1 MSTSFEGT
9 VSRYINQQRCRNARN
24 ASGQVVREC
33 VSVQV
38 ENPRYRQSQR
48 DAKRLAL
55 NRRTKAVQV
64 SIDMLKQIYEH
75 SDELGLQER
84 QQLEAQIAELETET
98 FQLLRQ
104 SRSRRLF

>member
-1 MSTSFEGT
+1 
-9 VSRYINQQRCRNARN
+9 
-24 ASGQVVREC
+24 
-33 VSVQV
+33 
-38 ENPRYRQSQR
+38 
-48 DAKRLAL
+48 
-55 NRRTKAVQV
+55 
-64 SIDMLKQIYEH
+64 MLKQIYEH